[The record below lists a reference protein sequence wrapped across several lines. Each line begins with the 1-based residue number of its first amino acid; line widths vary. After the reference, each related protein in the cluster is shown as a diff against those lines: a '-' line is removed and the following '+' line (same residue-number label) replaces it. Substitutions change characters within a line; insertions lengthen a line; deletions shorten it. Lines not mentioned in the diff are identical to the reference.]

1 MKAIHRKKSTRGRR
15 PGHLGKA
22 HKPIHDEV
30 FAQWQKTPKTDRIN
44 LTPEQ
49 VEEWRHNALANR
61 GNYPPEVERTAFIL
75 GQLTAQYGQISEY
88 DRQFLKMNRREIKI
102 PLPYL
107 PRGERFDKSE
117 TMQCLHGSGH
127 DVIWVL
133 NFLGYYEAFLL
144 LGYLIRAAVNKDTKF
159 FKELARRVE
168 SSIAMEVP
176 LTAGVELAYLALAS
190 LKYKYLTQKQ
200 NNSAGAEKLT
210 PLLEPVFRLSPGNRP
225 PLTLAQIHEYVWVF
239 GKVRMSDRAL
249 SRAAKLLGIPVAN
262 RGRRK
267 SGT

>member
-1 MKAIHRKKSTRGRR
+1 MKAKPRKKSTRGRR

-30 FAQWQKTPKTDRIN
+30 FAIWEKSPEADRIN

-49 VEEWRHNALANR
+49 VEEWRHNELANR

-75 GQLTAQYGQISEY
+75 GQLAAKYDQISAS
-88 DRQFLKMNRREIKI
+88 DRKFLEMNRREIKI

-107 PRGERFDKSE
+107 PRGEHFDNSE
-117 TMQCLHGSGH
+117 TIQCLRGSGH
-127 DVIWVL
+127 DIIWVI

-144 LGYLIRAAVNKDTKF
+144 LGHLVRAAMNKDAKF
-159 FKELARRVE
+159 FRELARRVE
-168 SSIAMEVP
+168 SSIAMGVP
-176 LTAGVELAYLALAS
+176 LTAGAEPAYRALAS
-190 LKYKYLTQKQ
+190 LKYKYLTLK
-200 NNSAGAEKLT
+200 SDAGLERRT
-210 PLLEPVFRLSPGNRP
+210 PLLKPVFGFPPGNRP
-225 PLTLAQIHEYVWVF
+225 PLTLAQIHECVLVYGGV
-239 GKVRMSDRAL
+239 KISDSAI
-249 SRAAKLLGIPVAN
+249 SRAAKLLQIPIAK